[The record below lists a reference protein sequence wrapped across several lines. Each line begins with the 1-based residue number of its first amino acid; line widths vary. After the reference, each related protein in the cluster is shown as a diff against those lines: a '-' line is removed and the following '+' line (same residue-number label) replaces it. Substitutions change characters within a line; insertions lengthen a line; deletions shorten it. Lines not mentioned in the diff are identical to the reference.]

1 MFNSSEQTISNGNG
15 NVQAPGDVNINNYF
29 QNHEYIHINVY
40 EKDIFNVIE
49 QFEEN
54 IDLFDGFDDNIENN
68 DLEFDLIEKERKNE
82 LNKLSPEYF
91 QVICDDF
98 LPLFYK
104 IDDFLKS
111 PQNKEALKKYRKV
124 ACFLKHSIT
133 AKRDKFGAFEEV
145 LDDIVCTLVRNITIS
160 GATIDAVNVVVFLN
174 YMYWNCDIG
183 RRK

>member
-15 NVQAPGDVNINNYF
+15 NVQAQGDVNIKNYF
-29 QNHEYIHINVY
+29 QNHEHIHINVY

-54 IDLFDGFDDNIENN
+54 IDLFDEFDDNVENN
-68 DLEFDLIEKERKNE
+68 DLEFDLVEKERKNG

-124 ACFLKHSIT
+124 AYFLKHSIT

-145 LDDIVCTLVRNITIS
+145 LDDIVSTLVRRIAIS
-160 GATIDAVNVVVFLN
+160 GVTIDAVNVVVFLN

>member
-15 NVQAPGDVNINNYF
+15 NVQAQGDVNINNYF

-49 QFEEN
+49 Q
-54 IDLFDGFDDNIENN
+54 FDDNIENN